1 MTINLLEDVAPASKN
16 LGEIAEIASKII
28 DAQKNIDQIERQLK
42 AKKQE
47 LRELQEIV
55 LPDAMQESGITSFEL
70 SDGSK
75 VKVKDFTSVS
85 LPTQSHIDRTKDEDQ
100 QSALIER
107 RQSGL
112 DWLIK
117 NQGESII
124 KNTVKVL
131 FDVDAEAQVKSLM
144 DDLSKKNLLYKV
156 SVDVHPRSLKSFI
169 ESKIAEGKSV
179 PHETFKIFNGRIAE
193 ITSGDKK

>member
-55 LPDAMQESGITSFEL
+55 LPDAMQEIGITSFEL

-75 VKVKDFTSVS
+75 VKVKDFT
-85 LPTQSHIDRTKDEDQ
+85 
-100 QSALIER
+100 
-107 RQSGL
+107 
-112 DWLIK
+112 
-117 NQGESII
+117 
-124 KNTVKVL
+124 
-131 FDVDAEAQVKSLM
+131 
-144 DDLSKKNLLYKV
+144 
-156 SVDVHPRSLKSFI
+156 
-169 ESKIAEGKSV
+169 
-179 PHETFKIFNGRIAE
+179 
-193 ITSGDKK
+193 